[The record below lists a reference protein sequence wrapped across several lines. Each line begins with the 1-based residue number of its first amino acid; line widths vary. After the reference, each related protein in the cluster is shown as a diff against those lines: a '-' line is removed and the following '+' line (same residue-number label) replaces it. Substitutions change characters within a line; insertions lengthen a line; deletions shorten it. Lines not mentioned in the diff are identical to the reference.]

1 VTRRWGPRQEV
12 EGVTMNIV
20 VLVKQVPDTYSER
33 KLRESD
39 GGLDRDA
46 SDAVL
51 DEINERAV
59 EEALQLKEAHGGT
72 VTVLAMGPQRATEA
86 IRKALSMGAD
96 AAVHVSD
103 EALAGSDAVGTARA
117 LAAAVRTVGD
127 VDLVLAGNEASDGRS
142 AAVPAMVA
150 EVLELPALTHARTVA
165 VEGTELTVRRETDD
179 GVVVLRAELPAV
191 VSVNEKINEPRYP
204 SFKGIMAAKK
214 KTVTTLSAADLGLD
228 PSTVGAAG
236 ALTAVTAVAPKP
248 PKAAG
253 EKVVD
258 DGDGG
263 SRVAA
268 FLVAQKLV

>member
-1 VTRRWGPRQEV
+1 
-12 EGVTMNIV
+12 MNIV
-20 VLVKQVPDTYSER
+20 VLCKQVPDTYSER
-33 KLRESD
+33 RLRED
-39 GGLDRDA
+39 GALDRDA

-96 AAVHVSD
+96 AAVHLSD

-117 LAAAVRTVGD
+117 LAGAIGTVAD

-150 EVLELPALTHARTVA
+150 EVLGLPALTHAREVT
-165 VEGTELTVRRETDD
+165 VEGGTVTVRRETDD
-179 GVVVLRAELPAV
+179 GMVTLTAALPAV
-191 VSVNEKINEPRYP
+191 VSVGEKINEPRYP

-214 KTVTTLSAADLGLD
+214 KKVTTLSLADAGIDAAQ
-228 PSTVGAAG
+228 VGAAG
-236 ALTAVTAVAPKP
+236 ALSSVVGATPKP
-248 PKAAG
+248 PKSAG

-258 DGDGG
+258 DGAGG
-263 SRVAA
+263 TKVAA
-268 FLVAQKLV
+268 FLVAQKLI

>member
-1 VTRRWGPRQEV
+1 
-12 EGVTMNIV
+12 MNIV

-33 KLRESD
+33 RLRGD
-39 GGLDRDA
+39 GALDRDA

-59 EEALQLKEAHGGT
+59 EEALQLKEAHGGSDVT
-72 VTVLAMGPQRATEA
+72 VTVVSMGPDRATEA

-96 AAVHVSD
+96 AAVHLTD
-103 EALAGSDAVGTARA
+103 EGLAGSDAVGTARA
-117 LAAAVRTVGD
+117 LAGAIGTVGE

-150 EVLELPALTHARTVA
+150 EVLGLPALTHARQVT
-165 VEGTELTVRRETDD
+165 VEGGSVTVRRETDD
-179 GVVVLRAELPAV
+179 GVVTLSAELPAV

-214 KTVTTLSAADLGLD
+214 KPVTTLSLADAGLD
-228 PSTVGAAG
+228 ASQIGAAA
-236 ALTAVTAVAPKP
+236 ALTSVVSATPKP
-248 PKAAG
+248 PKSAG

-263 SRVAA
+263 TKLAA
-268 FLVAQKLV
+268 FLVAQKLI

>member
-1 VTRRWGPRQEV
+1 
-12 EGVTMNIV
+12 MNIV

-33 KLRESD
+33 KLREPD
-39 GGLDRDA
+39 GALDREA

-72 VTVLAMGPQRATEA
+72 VTVLTMGPERATEA

-96 AAVHVSD
+96 AAVHVTD
-103 EALAGSDAVGTARA
+103 EALAGSDALGTARA
-117 LAAAVRTVGD
+117 LAAAVGTVEG

-150 EVLELPALTHARTVA
+150 EVLGLPALTHARTVS
-165 VEGTELTVRRETDD
+165 VEDGTVTVRRETDD
-179 GVVVLRAELPAV
+179 GAVVLRAALPAV
-191 VSVNEKINEPRYP
+191 VSVGEKINEPRYP

-214 KTVTTLSAADLGLD
+214 KPVTTLTIADAGLD
-228 PSTVGAAG
+228 PAQVGGAT
-236 ALTAVTAVAPKP
+236 ALTSVTSAAPKP
-248 PKAAG
+248 TKSAG

-263 SRVAA
+263 AKVAA
-268 FLVAQKLV
+268 FLVAQKLI

>member
-1 VTRRWGPRQEV
+1 
-12 EGVTMNIV
+12 MNIV

-33 KLRESD
+33 RLRGD
-39 GGLDRDA
+39 GALDRDA

-59 EEALQLKEAHGGT
+59 EEALQLKEKAPGGSDVT
-72 VTVLAMGPQRATEA
+72 VTVVSMGPDRATEA

-96 AAVHVSD
+96 AAVHLTD
-103 EALAGSDAVGTARA
+103 EGLAGSDAVGTARA
-117 LAAAVRTVGD
+117 LAGAIGTVGE

-150 EVLELPALTHARTVA
+150 EVLGLPALTHARQVT
-165 VEGTELTVRRETDD
+165 VEGGSVTVRRETDD
-179 GVVVLRAELPAV
+179 GVVTLSAELPAV

-214 KTVTTLSAADLGLD
+214 KKVTTLSLADAGLD
-228 PSTVGAAG
+228 ASQVGAAG
-236 ALTAVTAVAPKP
+236 ALTSVVAATPKP
-248 PKAAG
+248 PKSAG

-263 SRVAA
+263 ARVAA
-268 FLVAQKLV
+268 FLVAQKLI

>member
-1 VTRRWGPRQEV
+1 
-12 EGVTMNIV
+12 MNIV
-20 VLVKQVPDTYSER
+20 VLCKQVPDTYSER
-33 KLRESD
+33 RLRGD
-39 GGLDRDA
+39 GALDRDA

-59 EEALQLKEAHGGT
+59 EEALVLKEAHGGA
-72 VTVLAMGPQRATEA
+72 VTIVSMGPDRATEA

-96 AAVHVSD
+96 AAVHLTD

-117 LAAAVRTVGD
+117 LAGAIGTVGD

-142 AAVPAMVA
+142 AAVPAMIA
-150 EVLELPALTHARTVA
+150 EVLGLPVLTHARKVT
-165 VEGTELTVRRETDD
+165 VEGGTLTVHRETDD
-179 GVVVLRAELPAV
+179 GLVVLSAELPAV
-191 VSVNEKINEPRYP
+191 VSVGEKINEPRYP

-214 KTVTTLSAADLGLD
+214 KKVTTLSLADTGLD
-228 PSTVGAAG
+228 ASQVGAAG
-236 ALTAVTAVAPKP
+236 ALTSVVAATPKP
-248 PKAAG
+248 PKSAG

-263 SRVAA
+263 AKVAA

>member
-1 VTRRWGPRQEV
+1 
-12 EGVTMNIV
+12 MNIV

-33 KLRESD
+33 RLREPD
-39 GGLDRDA
+39 GALDRDA

-59 EEALQLKEAHGGT
+59 EQALQLKEAHEGT
-72 VTVLAMGPQRATEA
+72 VTVLTMGPQRATEA

-96 AAVHVSD
+96 AAVHVCD
-103 EALAGSDAVGTARA
+103 EALAGSDALGTARA
-117 LAAAVRTVGD
+117 LAAAVGTVGD

-150 EVLELPALTHARTVA
+150 EVLGLPALTHAREVT
-165 VEGTELTVRRETDD
+165 VEGTALTVRRETDD

-214 KTVTTLSAADLGLD
+214 KPVTTLSVGDLGLD
-228 PSTVGAAG
+228 PGAVGAAG
-236 ALTAVTAVAPKP
+236 SLTSVTAVTPKP

-263 SRVAA
+263 ARLAA

>member
-1 VTRRWGPRQEV
+1 L
-12 EGVTMNIV
+12 NIV

-39 GGLDRDA
+39 GSLDRDA

-72 VTVLAMGPQRATEA
+72 VTVLTMGPDRATEA

-96 AAVHVSD
+96 AAVHVTD
-103 EALAGSDAVGTARA
+103 EALAGSDAVGTARV
-117 LAAAVRTVGD
+117 LAAAVASVGD

-150 EVLELPALTHARTVA
+150 EVLGLPALTHARQVT
-165 VEGTELTVRRETDD
+165 VEGSSVTVRRETDD
-179 GVVVLRAELPAV
+179 GVVTLVAELPAV

-214 KTVTTLSAADLGLD
+214 KKVTTLSAGDLGVD
-228 PSTVGAAG
+228 AATAGAAG
-236 ALTAVTAVAPKP
+236 ALTSVVEATPKP
-248 PKAAG
+248 PKSAG

-263 SRVAA
+263 SRIAA

>member
-1 VTRRWGPRQEV
+1 
-12 EGVTMNIV
+12 MNIV
-20 VLVKQVPDTYSER
+20 VLCKQVPDTYSER
-33 KLRESD
+33 GLRGD
-39 GGLDRDA
+39 GALDRDA

-59 EEALQLKEAHGGT
+59 EEALVLKEAHGGA
-72 VTVLAMGPQRATEA
+72 VTIVSMGPDRATEA

-96 AAVHVSD
+96 AAVHLTD

-117 LAAAVRTVGD
+117 LAGAIGTVGE

-142 AAVPAMVA
+142 AAVPAMIA
-150 EVLELPALTHARTVA
+150 EVLGLPVLTHARKVT
-165 VEGTELTVRRETDD
+165 VEGGTLTVHRETDD
-179 GVVVLRAELPAV
+179 GVVVLSAELPAV
-191 VSVNEKINEPRYP
+191 VSVGEKINEPRYP

-214 KTVTTLSAADLGLD
+214 KKVTTLSLADAGLD
-228 PSTVGAAG
+228 ASQVGAAG
-236 ALTAVTAVAPKP
+236 ALTSVVAATPKP
-248 PKAAG
+248 PKSAG

-263 SRVAA
+263 AKVAA